1 LLDIAGLSAGYG
13 DIQILEGINVRV
25 NQGDAVAIIGPN
37 GAGKTTLVKAVMGL
51 NTIHS
56 GHVTFQGE
64 DLTKLPVYERA
75 RRGII
80 LATGEIFPEMTVH
93 ENLLLG
99 GNMIPA
105 PQPSLEDVY
114 RIFPPLDERRS
125 QKAGNLSGG
134 ERRML
139 VVGKALAGK
148 PKLLMLDEPSAGLSP
163 IATLNLYRT
172 LQQTRK
178 QTTVLLLEQNVRM
191 AFSLS
196 KYGYVLEQ
204 GRITVKGRVSDLQ
217 GDRNFKAKY
226 FGI

>member
-1 LLDIAGLSAGYG
+1 
-13 DIQILEGINVRV
+13 VRV
-25 NQGDAVAIIGPN
+25 NQGDAVAVIGPN

-64 DLTKLPVYERA
+64 DLTRLPVYERA
-75 RRGII
+75 RRGIA

-99 GNMIPA
+99 GNIMSA

-114 RIFPPLDERRS
+114 RNFPRLDERRS

-148 PKLLMLDEPSAGLSP
+148 PKLLILDEPSAGLSP
-163 IATLNLYRT
+163 IATSNLYRT
-172 LQQTRK
+172 LRETTK
-178 QTTVLLLEQNVRM
+178 ETTVLLLEQNVRM
-191 AFSLS
+191 AFTLS

-204 GRITVKGRVSDLQ
+204 GRVAIQGNVSNLEA
-217 GDRNFKAKY
+217 DRNFKAKY

>member
-1 LLDIAGLSAGYG
+1 MLDIAGLSAGYG